1 MDLTTTINNEKEE
14 VKCLSNFNFSVLCT
28 SSKQVEEVL
37 NCRRRNK
44 KVCNIFQFTDGYD
57 YWKQVCLQESLNDL
71 EEGDYGYEYQG
82 GHSNNCLKNQYD
94 DGDLI
99 GYEMAL
105 FKKGH
110 GILITFIV
118 KDGSV
123 YDWVWGDVFEYILE
137 YKNFKSAYLKESG
150 IILYYSDFNNLIE
163 NIINKESFVSL
174 TNVFVSS
181 FKITKTI
188 FNIDLEEDSNY
199 EKLLKNTKEII
210 SSSDFI
216 QNLGNFIKIDG
227 LGYNFLIRKSTISYI
242 TINTVYVNE
251 NNIDNFNGLDIDEP
265 VGSEVLIYLITQ
277 ERPVQIHFYENEL
290 TEMCY
295 NRLINIVLNNGTR

>member
-1 MDLTTTINNEKEE
+1 MDLIKSINNEKEK
-14 VKCLSNFNFSVLCT
+14 VKCLNNFNFSVLCT
-28 SSKQVEEVL
+28 SSKEVEEVL
-37 NCRRRNK
+37 NCKRRNE
-44 KVCNIFQFTDGYD
+44 KVYNIFQFTDEYY
-57 YWKQVCLQESLNDL
+57 YWKQVCLQESLNNL

-82 GHSNNCLKNQYD
+82 GHSNDCLKNQYD
-94 DGDLI
+94 NGDLF

-110 GILITFIV
+110 GILIIFKVIN
-118 KDGSV
+118 GRV
-123 YDWVWGDVFEYILE
+123 YDWVWYDSFEYIPQYRKLKSEDLE
-137 YKNFKSAYLKESG
+137 ELG
-150 IILYYSDFNNLIE
+150 IILSYSDFNSLIE
-163 NIINKESFVSL
+163 NIEKNSFCSL
-174 TNVFVSS
+174 TNSLVSS
-181 FKITKTI
+181 FQITKTV
-188 FNIDLEEDSNY
+188 FNIYPEEDSNY

-216 QNLGNFIKIDG
+216 QNLGNFIKING